1 MIQAIISPAK
11 QMDVGRDAF
20 GPRGIPPFPHKSE
33 RVLRALHDIEAEQGA
48 GGLKS
53 LWAVSDRL
61 LDENIA
67 RLHEF
72 EHVAS
77 PEQLLDARLA
87 RKVGP
92 AVFSYIGIQFRSM
105 APEVMDADALE
116 WLQGHLWI
124 LSALYGCVRPFDAVQ
139 PYRLEMGAKLAI
151 GPARNLYDFWGE
163 SISSAVRPDP
173 ETDLVN
179 LASTEYAKA
188 VLPHLDEH
196 AAVATCVFSSSL
208 RNGKPLQKSTESKT
222 ARGSMVRWMAE
233 RRPERLE
240 DLERFDVGF
249 RFAPELSSTRGAR
262 RTLVFMKA

>member
-11 QMDVGRDAF
+11 QMDARRDAF
-20 GPRGIPPFPHKSE
+20 EPCGIPPFPRKSE
-33 RVLRALHDIEAEQGA
+33 RVLRALLDIEAEQGA

-77 PEQLLDARLA
+77 TEQLRDARIA
-87 RKVGP
+87 RRVAP
-92 AVFSYIGIQFRSM
+92 AVLSYVGIQFRSM
-105 APEVMDADALE
+105 APEVMDADELE
-116 WLQGHLWI
+116 WLQDHLWI
-124 LSALYGCVRPFDAVQ
+124 LSALYGCARPFDAVQ
-139 PYRLEMGAKLAI
+139 PYRLEMGAKLAV
-151 GPARNLYDFWGE
+151 GPAKNLYDFWGAL
-163 SISSAVRPDP
+163 ISSAICPDP

-179 LASTEYAKA
+179 LASAEYAKA
-188 VLPHLDEH
+188 VLPHLDDQTV
-196 AAVATCVFSSSL
+196 VATCVFSSSL

-233 RRPERLE
+233 QRVERLE

-249 RFAPELSSTRGAR
+249 RFAPELSSTCGAR